1 MLTFVLIAVV
11 AVAALLV
18 YAATRPG
25 AFRLER
31 STVIAAPAEKV
42 FALIAKLMQTFIS
55 MDKMVGG
62 QFEQGLAQIKAA
74 AEK

>member
-1 MLTFVLIAVV
+1 MWSNHFKEITMLTFVLIAVV

-42 FALIAKLMQTFIS
+42 FALIDNFHHWPQW
-55 MDKMVGG
+55 
-62 QFEQGLAQIKAA
+62 
-74 AEK
+74 